1 MFPISLLSFS
11 RNKQGFR
18 LSLEKTLE
26 VPVLLRVNTEHTSL
40 SSKGRVRHSPMPCKA
55 IAVNEAW
62 GPGWYESSAPTWLQ
76 EQSSCTASVQD
87 VLINS
92 GERRLNDLS
101 LFSPARHSLRGD
113 LIAVH

>member
-40 SSKGRVRHSPMPCKA
+40 SLNGWVRHTPTPCKA
-55 IAVNEAW
+55 IAANEIW
-62 GPGWYESSAPTWLQ
+62 GPGWYESSP
-76 EQSSCTASVQD
+76 D
-87 VLINS
+87 VLPPGCRSKVAALPKCRMSLSIQ
-92 GERRLNDLS
+92 ER
-101 LFSPARHSLRGD
+101 GG
-113 LIAVH
+113 